1 MELQLFLY
9 YQELHGEV
17 VDECGPPFDAC
28 FLREGLTPKTSKK
41 EKKIH

>member
-1 MELQLFLY
+1 MEQQLVLY
-9 YQELHGEV
+9 DQELHGEV
-17 VDECGPPFDAC
+17 VECGPPFDGC